1 MQAVNPELLTRGKM
15 QTEDKLQTA
24 DWVAWENSQHFAIP
38 PLDPL

>member
-1 MQAVNPELLTRGKM
+1 MQAVDCKLLTRGKM

-38 PLDPL
+38 PLDPS